1 MENKKKRTKSYIICI
16 LVITIA
22 SFIIYNIA
30 TVNKTYYKDEKE
42 LYIPIFIYHDIVS
55 DESEIEYEYMQTTYK
70 TFEKQI
76 AGLKGL
82 GYNFITYEDLK
93 LYDKGEKALPKKSC
107 ILTFD
112 DGWDGVYT
120 YAYPIIKKYNIP
132 ATSFIVNYLVG
143 AEGYF
148 TWEQAKEMNES
159 GLVEIA
165 SHSMDHE
172 KFDKKTVEEA
182 VNDINLSYKQIMDE
196 VDISEKIFTYPCGV
210 YTEEQVETLRS
221 EGYIQNLTDNRINSS
236 SKLDLS
242 RLHRCYPLSDGVLEI
257 LVKIFYRSLRY
268 K

>member
-1 MENKKKRTKSYIICI
+1 MENKNRKIRSYIISI
-16 LVITIA
+16 IIIVIS
-22 SFIIYNIA
+22 SFTIYNIA
-30 TVNKTYYKDEKE
+30 TVNKTYYKGEKE

-76 AGLKGL
+76 SGLKGL

-93 LYDKGEKALPKKSC
+93 LYNKGEKALPKKSC

-120 YAYPIIKKYNIP
+120 YAYPVIKKYNVPI
-132 ATSFIVNYLVG
+132 TSFVVNYLVG
-143 AEGYF
+143 TEGYF
-148 TWEQAKEMNES
+148 TWEQAKEMNSS

-165 SHSMDHE
+165 SHSIDHE

-182 VNDINLSYKQIMDE
+182 VNDINLSYRQIMEE
-196 VDISEKIFTYPCGV
+196 VNITEKIFTYPCGI
-210 YTEEQVETLRS
+210 YTEEQVKALKN
-221 EGYIQNLTDNRINSS
+221 EGYIQNLTDNRINNTSN
-236 SKLDLS
+236 LDLS
-242 RLHRCYPLSDGVLEI
+242 KLHRCYPLSDSVLEI
-257 LVKIFYRSLRY
+257 LVKVFYRSLRY